1 LKDVK
6 EISRPKLSPTGSLL
20 CPVTLHELDDWVT
33 RSYFIWSCGCLVSQ
47 AALDL
52 QKDSTFCPSCN
63 SKYTKDDL
71 VELSSEKTK
80 KRKAGEISRPEA
92 VKSRWDK
99 EREKMTGDALAKYK
113 DDESFQKIFKSGQPV
128 RKDAFGREFSNR
140 GFGV

>member
-1 LKDVK
+1 
-6 EISRPKLSPTGSLL
+6 
-20 CPVTLHELDDWVT
+20 
-33 RSYFIWSCGCLVSQ
+33 
-47 AALDL
+47 
-52 QKDSTFCPSCN
+52 
-63 SKYTKDDL
+63 

-113 DDESFQKIFKSGQPV
+113 DDESFQKIFKSGPPV